1 MKQVSYLYKK
11 YLVFILLQSY
21 SKTLQLNILFAQVL
35 LPEIS
40 DNIDLSNNELL
51 KNMNDYCIKSLS
63 GLRNTEEILK
73 LTPNKKQFRITLKA
87 IKLWAKSLFFIWFL
101 IKRN

>member
-21 SKTLQLNILFAQVL
+21 LKTLQLDILFAQVL

-40 DNIDLSNNELL
+40 DNIDLTNNELL

-63 GLRNTEEILK
+63 DLRNTEEILK
-73 LTPNKKQFRITLKA
+73 LTPNKNNLDSHSKLFSCGLKVCIFLVFR
-87 IKLWAKSLFFIWFL
+87 
-101 IKRN
+101 